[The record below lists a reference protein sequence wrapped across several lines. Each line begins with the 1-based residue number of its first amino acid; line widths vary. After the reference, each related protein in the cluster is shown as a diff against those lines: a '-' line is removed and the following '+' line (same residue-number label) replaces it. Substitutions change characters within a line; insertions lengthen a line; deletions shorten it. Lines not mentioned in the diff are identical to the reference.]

1 MATPFLSMPQGTP
14 RTPPAQ
20 TEAAAVRPAPRAPS
34 AYAVKPA
41 QGAAAPEG
49 ASIFPPPGKLVG
61 KQTPSD
67 ESATPSRRPAEDN
80 QWKNTFLGQHFGG
93 DPWRPDVVAAV
104 DKLNKTPTGI
114 RIAVKGGHR
123 VDQVGE
129 QITLALGASP
139 EGRGE
144 AINAM
149 LEAAKSK
156 RWQSMVIKGD
166 DETTRSVIEAA
177 LVGGYF
183 SADQLSGNNPKTD
196 RMVKEV
202 ADQIALRRGD
212 VAGAAVTPSGAS
224 NSANSSNPN
233 LVDRA
238 KQQAQALTAKTTE
251 GQRFIRKVIDQQ
263 SVYPRPV
270 VEDFNELQRAITYM
284 EENEQSF
291 ATISMPAHEIMRKYR
306 ELRDSDEVSEDLRK
320 GFSLG

>member
-1 MATPFLSMPQGTP
+1 MATPFLTMPQATP
-14 RTPPAQ
+14 RTSPAPSDAG
-20 TEAAAVRPAPRAPS
+20 AARLPPRAPS

-41 QGAAAPEG
+41 QDAAAPEG
-49 ASIFPPPGKLVG
+49 ASIFPPPGKPIG
-61 KQTPSD
+61 KQTAS
-67 ESATPSRRPAEDN
+67 EGTATAARRPPDDT
-80 QWKNTFLGQHFGG
+80 QWKNSFLGQHFGG
-93 DPWRPDVVAAV
+93 DPWRPEVVASV
-104 DKLNKTPTGI
+104 DKLSKTATGI
-114 RIAVKGGHR
+114 RIAMKGGHR

-139 EGRGE
+139 EGRAE

-149 LEAAKSK
+149 LEAARSR

-212 VAGAAVTPSGAS
+212 VAGAAMAPSSAS
-224 NSANSSNPN
+224 NSTTVPNPSP
-233 LVDRA
+233 VDRA